1 VAEGGPLGGTVAG
14 RVSHANQG
22 PVWLPTRSAGLAT
35 AALSEAIISG
45 PARWMGVTG
54 SKRLRIAEDFA
65 RWARTE
71 LGPRLVRVVLFGSV
85 ARGEEREESDIDILL
100 EIKGNP
106 VPVRR
111 LLGGRIM
118 EIAANEGVFVSAF
131 VQSVEP
137 RAGNRHFGIY
147 KVIEKEGRVLA

>member
-1 VAEGGPLGGTVAG
+1 MAEGGPLGGTVAG

-65 RWARTE
+65 QQPAAIDAA
-71 LGPRLVRVVLFGSV
+71 LGHTVRHV
-85 ARGEEREESDIDILL
+85 E
-100 EIKGNP
+100 
-106 VPVRR
+106 VR
-111 LLGGRIM
+111 
-118 EIAANEGVFVSAF
+118 
-131 VQSVEP
+131 
-137 RAGNRHFGIY
+137 H
-147 KVIEKEGRVLA
+147 